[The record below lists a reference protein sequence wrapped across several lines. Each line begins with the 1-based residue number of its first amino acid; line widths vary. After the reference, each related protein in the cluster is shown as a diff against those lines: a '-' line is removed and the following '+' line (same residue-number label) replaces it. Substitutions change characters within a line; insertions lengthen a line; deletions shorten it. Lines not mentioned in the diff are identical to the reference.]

1 MVRTEAVNA
10 LVDAALI
17 AMGDVPDT
25 TSSEVASA
33 ALTLTLRLVQVT
45 IAKHPEQCSIL
56 REAVETILLACA
68 DTQRPN

>member
-1 MVRTEAVNA
+1 
-10 LVDAALI
+10 
-17 AMGDVPDT
+17 MGDVPDT

-45 IAKHPEQCSIL
+45 IVQHPEQRERL
-56 REAVETILLACA
+56 REAVTAILLACA